1 MYPFIEL
8 GVVLTFAAGWLVLE
22 YVGRRLDREKE
33 ARERDVQ
40 LLRETEAEPR
50 NE

>member
-8 GVVLTFAAGWLVLE
+8 GVVLTFAAGWLGLE

-33 ARERDVQ
+33 AREREAQVR
-40 LLRETEAEPR
+40 RETGAGTSDE
-50 NE
+50 